1 MSNTLTSVSMATS
14 ADHHLPLNTDE
25 NRTALSVAYAE
36 AGDGTMTP
44 AMCGFWLQAIA
55 LDPNTELFAQTQ
67 KVARCLYATFQENGL
82 QMHYAMAAAM
92 RIKASQPRLFRSLA
106 SK

>member
-1 MSNTLTSVSMATS
+1 MSTSSTSVYAEVETQI
-14 ADHHLPLNTDE
+14 PLNTHE
-25 NRTALSVAYAE
+25 NRTRLSAAYEE

-55 LDPNTELFAQTQ
+55 LDPTSERFAETQ
-67 KVARCLYATFQENGL
+67 KVARRIYANFNENGM

-92 RIKASQPRLFRSLA
+92 RIRTVQPRLFLSLV
-106 SK
+106 SR